1 MFIAR
6 DAETGAVPELLIGDL
21 IQLDP
26 RLDGILQ
33 LGHAQFAVQR
43 ADAFLNELSRVK
55 LDAIDSLA
63 VDPAPKL
70 LKGPLVE
77 IVIERVPLGLTPI
90 LELGE
95 RCIAVDAVDQAKDLC
110 LVGHQIFMQRGQ
122 CPISLGCVV
131 DIGDLVGIVDIRSE
145 EKRSELQSLMR
156 ISYAVFCLKKKNTS
170 LHNYNDLIICNTY
183 YICSIH

>member
-63 VDPAPKL
+63 VDPATKL
-70 LKGPLVE
+70 LKGPPGE
-77 IVIERVPLGLTPI
+77 IVLERVPLGLTPI
-90 LELGE
+90 LEFGE
-95 RCIAVDAVDQAKDLC
+95 RCLPADAVAHD
-110 LVGHQIFMQRGQ
+110 
-122 CPISLGCVV
+122 
-131 DIGDLVGIVDIRSE
+131 
-145 EKRSELQSLMR
+145 
-156 ISYAVFCLKKKNTS
+156 
-170 LHNYNDLIICNTY
+170 
-183 YICSIH
+183 

>member
-70 LKGPLVE
+70 PKGPLVE
-77 IVIERVPLGLTPI
+77 LVIERVPLGLTP
-90 LELGE
+90 LLDLGE
-95 RCIAVDAVDQAKDLC
+95 RCIE
-110 LVGHQIFMQRGQ
+110 
-122 CPISLGCVV
+122 
-131 DIGDLVGIVDIRSE
+131 IGRASCRERVCQYV
-145 EKRSELQSLMR
+145 
-156 ISYAVFCLKKKNTS
+156 
-170 LHNYNDLIICNTY
+170 
-183 YICSIH
+183 